1 MIEATITDITVM
13 RSSRVCIGALADGR
27 QIRLDDPSPTEDWV
41 RQMGGLCPGAV
52 LRVDWKPASGRT
64 RPHVEDGTWVP
75 QTCRKVGEI
84 SETELANMLDSSAYE
99 SVTDAYGEPMILG
112 KQGSCAFEPDRGNFS
127 LSSIRASF
135 VSLSAP
141 WDPRTE
147 KVRVRFRDG
156 NSEWKQVPLQDL
168 LVNGH
173 LRNCRTCSNDPSG
186 PLGRDFPNGPA
197 LLRVG
202 LARAEALGTYPPA
215 CWLQV
220 NHVLRRNVSRRHFT

>member
-13 RSSRVCIGALADGR
+13 RQTRVCIAALTQGR
-27 QIRLDDPSPTEDWV
+27 QIRLDDPNPTEEWV
-41 RQMGGLCPGAV
+41 RQMSGLHPGSV
-52 LRVDWKPASGRT
+52 IRLDWKPAAGAT

-84 SETELANMLDSSAYE
+84 VEAELASILDADAYD

-112 KQGSCAFEPDRGNFS
+112 KQGSCAFHPGRGSHS
-127 LSSIRASF
+127 LTSIRVPF
-135 VSLSAP
+135 MSLSAP
-141 WDPRTE
+141 WDPQTE
-147 KVRVRFRDG
+147 KVRVRFRDEA
-156 NSEWKQVPLQDL
+156 SEWKQVPLQDL
-168 LVNGH
+168 MVNEH
-173 LRNCRTCSNDPSG
+173 LRRCRTCSKDPSV
-186 PLGRDFPNGPA
+186 PLGRDFPDGPA

-220 NHVLRRNVSRRHFT
+220 NHVFRRNSSRRHFI